1 MFKLATLING
11 NRERNSAKLMTL
23 LKQISKVSVGHL
35 QLISE
40 TISQRLP
47 KQTPQTQE
55 RGNGTLLYIK
65 YI

>member
-11 NRERNSAKLMTL
+11 KRERNSAKLMTL
-23 LKQISKVSVGHL
+23 LMKIPEVSVGHF

-40 TISQRLP
+40 TISQCLP
-47 KQTPQTQE
+47 KQTPLTQE
-55 RGNGTLLYIK
+55 HIIIHK